1 MTHLD
6 TSFAVDLL
14 REIRRRKPGPASAL
28 REALEEEELWISV
41 HVACE
46 LFAGAELSR
55 RPEEERQHILNFCDG
70 VQIAYPMATFAPTYG
85 RLLASI
91 QRSGQTV
98 ATMDLLI
105 ATAAVV
111 DDASL
116 VTRNVKDFSRVPG
129 LKVVGY

>member
-14 REIRRRKPGPASAL
+14 REVRRQKPGPASAL
-28 REALEEEELWISV
+28 RDVLEDEELWISV

-55 RPEEERQHILNFCDG
+55 RPEEERERIVSFCDG
-70 VQIAYPMATFAPTYG
+70 VQIAYPTANFARTYG
-85 RLLASI
+85 RLQASL

-98 ATMDLLI
+98 GTMDLMI

-116 VTRNVKDFSRVPG
+116 VTRNVKEFSRIPG